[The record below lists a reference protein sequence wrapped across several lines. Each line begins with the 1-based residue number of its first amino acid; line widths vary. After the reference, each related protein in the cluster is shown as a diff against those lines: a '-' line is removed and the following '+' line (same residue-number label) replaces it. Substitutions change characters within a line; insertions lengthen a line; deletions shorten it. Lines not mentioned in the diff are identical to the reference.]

1 MLPEAPKNKSLY
13 EEAVEAF
20 SFLKERLPET
30 LQHPRVAVI
39 CGSGLGGLA
48 NTIHDEPRAEFEYS
62 SIPHFPC
69 LTGKNEALK
78 LNINLLISDLWS
90 AGMRESS
97 SLDYLPTISQLFSW
111 WAVHSESS

>member
-39 CGSGLGGLA
+39 CGSGLGELA

-78 LNINLLISDLWS
+78 LNISLLFSDL
-90 AGMRESS
+90 
-97 SLDYLPTISQLFSW
+97 
-111 WAVHSESS
+111 